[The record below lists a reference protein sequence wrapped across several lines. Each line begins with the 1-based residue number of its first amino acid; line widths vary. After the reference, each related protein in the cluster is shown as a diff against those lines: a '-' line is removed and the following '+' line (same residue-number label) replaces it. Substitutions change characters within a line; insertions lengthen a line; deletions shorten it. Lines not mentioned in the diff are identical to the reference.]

1 MPINAVRQVVS
12 GLAGNFT
19 KGLIGGLA
27 GNARGAINGRGADN
41 SPASGIQNKSKFYT
55 NNLSYPS
62 DVETD
67 VQQGH
72 YILFHINENQKAK
85 LKRAKKSKNI
95 DAIINKAKKD
105 HDIETRSIDDFGVA
119 EDDDIIINQKKL
131 QSAGSKKS
139 AISGAK
145 HNLYAEQFPTTRLAT
160 SIALYMPPT
169 VQTTYSLDYQ
179 DIEIGMFGEGLKQ
192 VFDTI
197 EAAMKNRSAEAA
209 ASGKAAF
216 GTLEEGV
223 KRMLM
228 KSMDTFAPGI
238 KASQQIRDGKI
249 LSNKMELSFKGV
261 NRRTFNFSFVFM
273 PKSEQE
279 STTVQ
284 HIVHMFKYHSHPE
297 WGGGGKKTG
306 REMTIPDTFD
316 IEYMYKDG
324 VNHWLNKISTCFLKD
339 INVSYGGDRFTAF
352 RPAQGLHGAGAP
364 PSRVAMT
371 LTFQEMEILVR
382 DRIDECF

>member
-1 MPINAVRQVVS
+1 
-12 GLAGNFT
+12 
-19 KGLIGGLA
+19 
-27 GNARGAINGRGADN
+27 
-41 SPASGIQNKSKFYT
+41 
-55 NNLSYPS
+55 
-62 DVETD
+62 
-67 VQQGH
+67 
-72 YILFHINENQKAK
+72 
-85 LKRAKKSKNI
+85 
-95 DAIINKAKKD
+95 
-105 HDIETRSIDDFGVA
+105 
-119 EDDDIIINQKKL
+119 
-131 QSAGSKKS
+131 
-139 AISGAK
+139 
-145 HNLYAEQFPTTRLAT
+145 
-160 SIALYMPPT
+160 
-169 VQTTYSLDYQ
+169 
-179 DIEIGMFGEGLKQ
+179 
-192 VFDTI
+192 
-197 EAAMKNRSAEAA
+197 MKNRSAEAA

-382 DRIDECF
+382 DRIDEGF